1 MYNFFLFT
9 QSKVLMSLVH
19 SMVPYWKKL
28 KLGQQRAAEPD
39 KTVTGPLSLG
49 TYARQLLP
57 GCTLPL
63 MYQTQLKFIVMGQ
76 IRAGFYSHGKQV
88 LLVQKFVSSAWSLAH
103 QEFIIKC
110 YKAGLFE
117 ISKQVCQESW
127 QACSES
133 SKQARLFLNSK
144 LDRHADRQTDGR
156 TDRQTDRQRDR
167 QSDLL
172 KLLAGA

>member
-1 MYNFFLFT
+1 MYNFFIYVKSFNVAST
-9 QSKVLMSLVH
+9 QHDALLEEAKAWIVESS
-19 SMVPYWKKL
+19 
-28 KLGQQRAAEPD
+28 RTC
-39 KTVTGPLSLG
+39 KTVTGPLSIG
-49 TYARQLLP
+49 TYAHQLLP

-63 MYQTQLKFIVMGQ
+63 MYLTQLKFIVMGQ

-133 SKQARLFLNSK
+133 SKQARLVLNSK
-144 LDRHADRQTDGR
+144 LDRHADRQTD
-156 TDRQTDRQRDR
+156 RQTDGQTDR
-167 QSDLL
+167 GTD
-172 KLLAGA
+172 KATC

>member
-1 MYNFFLFT
+1 
-9 QSKVLMSLVH
+9 MSLVH

-133 SKQARLFLNSK
+133 SKQARLVLNSK
-144 LDRHADRQTDGR
+144 LDRHA
-156 TDRQTDRQRDR
+156 DRQRDR